1 MDDAE
6 SAAWLGLMSV
16 CEVLPS
22 ALDAQLQRDAGITHY
37 EFMVLSTV
45 RLAPEST
52 MRMSHVARATNA
64 TLPRLSHV
72 CSRLEKRG
80 LVERL
85 PCAGDKRATNLH
97 LTTAGRAVLIRSI
110 PGHIA
115 TARELVID
123 ALTPEQLDQLA
134 SITTVIDARL
144 MVEQRARLGN
154 AGLPSE
160 PPPVVTVNIE
170 G

>member
-1 MDDAE
+1 MTHKIPRMNDAE
-6 SAAWLGLMSV
+6 SAAWLGLMGV

-22 ALDAQLQRDAGITHY
+22 ALDAQLQRDADITHF
-37 EFMVLSTV
+37 EFMVLSAV
-45 RLAPEST
+45 RLAPDST

-85 PCAGDKRATNLH
+85 PCAVDKRATNLH
-97 LTTAGRAVLIRSI
+97 LTNAGRAVLIRSI
-110 PGHIA
+110 PGHIV

-123 ALTPEQLDQLA
+123 ALTPEQLTQLA
-134 SITTVIDARL
+134 SITAAIDARL

-154 AGLPSE
+154 PG
-160 PPPVVTVNIE
+160 PPPD
-170 G
+170 

>member
-1 MDDAE
+1 MNDAE
-6 SAAWLGLMSV
+6 SAAWLGLMGV

-22 ALDAQLQRDAGITHY
+22 ALDAQLQRDADITHY
-37 EFMVLSTV
+37 EFMVLSAV
-45 RLAPEST
+45 RLAPDST

-85 PCAGDKRATNLH
+85 PCEGDKRATNLH

-110 PGHIA
+110 PDHIA

-123 ALTPEQLDQLA
+123 ALTPEQLGQLA
-134 SITTVIDARL
+134 SITAAIDARL
-144 MVEQRARLGN
+144 MVEQRTRLGN
-154 AGLPSE
+154 PG
-160 PPPVVTVNIE
+160 PPPD
-170 G
+170 